1 MSSTSEAM
9 PEARFVGVPQAQ
21 AVLGLSRSSVYELL
35 NNGSLRSAR
44 VGGRRLIAVEELDRF
59 TDQLILQSH

>member
-1 MSSTSEAM
+1 MSSTSETM
-9 PEARFVGVPQAQ
+9 PDAKFVGVPQAQ

-44 VGGRRLIAVEELDRF
+44 VGGRRLIVVEELDRF
-59 TDQLILQSH
+59 TDQLISQSY